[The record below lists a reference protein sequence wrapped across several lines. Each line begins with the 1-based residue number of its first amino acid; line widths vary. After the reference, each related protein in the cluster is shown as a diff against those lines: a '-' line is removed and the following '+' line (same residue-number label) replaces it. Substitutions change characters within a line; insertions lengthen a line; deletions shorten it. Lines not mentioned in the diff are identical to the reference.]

1 MLNTMSDTG
10 PLRSLALWRKL
21 VIAVAAVL
29 PAFGFLVAIPFVNR
43 AEPVVLGMPFLQ
55 FWTALCVLLTGV
67 CLTVVYQLDPRNA
80 PEHRE
85 EDAP

>member
-1 MLNTMSDTG
+1 MLDAMSDTD

-21 VIAVAAVL
+21 VIAVATAI

-43 AEPVVLGMPFLQ
+43 PEPIVLGLPLLQ

-80 PEHRE
+80 PEHCE
-85 EDAP
+85 ENAP